1 MKNQFKNVYHVIV
14 KRLKC
19 IDIKRMRKII
29 KNTRDIQIGKNKID
43 ISSYIVCRKGK
54 NDNYKELQNLLI
66 KVANKGNIPAM
77 LDLIMVNQLVIFR
90 KLKEK

>member
-1 MKNQFKNVYHVIV
+1 
-14 KRLKC
+14 
-19 IDIKRMRKII
+19 MRKII